1 MDKLFFPWNV
11 GDVLEIE
18 KLGSWANDLSDND
31 PTINIP
37 ESVYITI
44 TKIGEPQYNYF
55 RNYIPFA
62 AKTYGKEYGFSYSVK
77 NKYNLIKSNKMEQK
91 QLKINVPEG
100 YEIDKENSTFE
111 NIAFKPIKEVLIYED
126 VAIDLFYG
134 VSGYYI
140 STDGTI
146 IRNDFTG
153 TVSEPN
159 NCVTERQAEK
169 LLAINKLMNV
179 AKYLNG
185 DWKLDLSTSGKDK
198 NKRYFIYSTLYNDG
212 LDTHSEDDCCSK
224 GHAYF
229 KTEELAQKAIEI
241 LGEDVIKLAL
251 CVDY

>member
-1 MDKLFFPWNV
+1 MDKLIFPWNV

-31 PTINIP
+31 PTIDIP
-37 ESVYITI
+37 EDVYITI
-44 TKIGEPQYNYF
+44 TKIGKLKYDCF
-55 RNYIPFA
+55 RNYIPFT
-62 AKTYGKEYGFSYSVK
+62 AKIYGKEYGFSYSAR
-77 NKYNLIKSNKMEQK
+77 NKYKLIKSNKMEQK

-100 YEIDKENSTFE
+100 YEIDKEKSTFE
-111 NIAFKPIKEVLIYED
+111 NIVFKPIKEVLTYQD
-126 VAIDLFYG
+126 VANDLFYG

-146 IRNDFTG
+146 IRNDFTN
-153 TVSEPN
+153 TVFEAN

-185 DWKLDLSTSGKDK
+185 DWKPKLAMHSDS
-198 NKRYFIYSTLYNDG
+198 NKRYYIYFVGQRNELEI
-212 LDTHSEDDCCSK
+212 SEDTTACSSY
-224 GHAYF
+224 GQICF
-229 KTEELAQKAIEI
+229 KTKDLARKAIEI
-241 LGEDVIKLAL
+241 LGEEVIKLAL